1 MSDTVSATQFWT
13 LGDVRM
19 NFLAPEGGSPQP
31 EVGSSHIA
39 GGANSTYSSPSSDR
53 EFRHLGGRFPVAW
66 PRCRRPYPTDGFSLC
81 GRGGRQRSTGC
92 HRWCPALNLTGACL
106 RPPWPRPA
114 CPVTRSS
121 SCVRPGRRLEQA
133 PPAPCGHP
141 VAGATPVGGRPQAH
155 RAYRCLNCSPG
166 RPLDRSGLSPA
177 GAAVRIVCARV
188 PSALVPPAAAPGEV
202 LSPSSAA
209 TTSVPPAMA
218 AT

>member
-81 GRGGRQRSTGC
+81 GRGQTTFNRLSSLVPCTQPDR
-92 HRWCPALNLTGACL
+92 RLPAATLATASLPGNAILLLRASGPPVGTSAPGPL
-106 RPPWPRPA
+106 RPP
-114 CPVTRSS
+114 S
-121 SCVRPGRRLEQA
+121 GRRNPRRGA
-133 PPAPCGHP
+133 PAS
-141 VAGATPVGGRPQAH
+141 TPRISMPQ
-155 RAYRCLNCSPG
+155 L
-166 RPLDRSGLSPA
+166 L
-177 GAAVRIVCARV
+177 AR
-188 PSALVPPAAAPGEV
+188 PSAR
-202 LSPSSAA
+202 S
-209 TTSVPPAMA
+209 
-218 AT
+218 